1 MLYKIK
7 HVRLLKLKIKLLVFN
22 FMTKRY
28 VDSRYVDMFKITI
41 AKKGMVLHS
50 IIFYCWKN

>member
-7 HVRLLKLKIKLLVFN
+7 HVPLLKLKIKLLVFN

-28 VDSRYVDMFKITI
+28 VDSIHMYMFKITI

>member
-7 HVRLLKLKIKLLVFN
+7 HVPLLKLKIKLLVFN

-28 VDSRYVDMFKITI
+28 VDSTR
-41 AKKGMVLHS
+41 
-50 IIFYCWKN
+50 

>member
-7 HVRLLKLKIKLLVFN
+7 HVPLLKLKIKLIVFN

-28 VDSRYVDMFKITI
+28 VDSMFKITI

>member
-7 HVRLLKLKIKLLVFN
+7 HVPLLKLKIKLLVFN

-28 VDSRYVDMFKITI
+28 IAGYMFKITI

>member
-7 HVRLLKLKIKLLVFN
+7 HLPLLKLKIKLLVFN

-28 VDSRYVDMFKITI
+28 VDSIHVQDNN
-41 AKKGMVLHS
+41 
-50 IIFYCWKN
+50 C